1 MIFRDYCRFI
11 EYNRSHL
18 FTFNRLLDTN
28 DCYNNPWRCAMS
40 KRLGFILV
48 LMLLVFAAQNT
59 MAAQTLPPAIQ
70 WIPQDAVISL
80 ELSQPKALLELF
92 VGEKATAAITALP
105 LYQKQVS
112 TPQVKE
118 FLNLINFLEI
128 TLDTDW
134 RTGLAKL
141 TGGGIT
147 LAICPED
154 MLIFIID
161 AEDEDMLQRFHDIL
175 INMARSEAEKQ
186 NQPNRVAS
194 TETEYEGVT
203 AWTFNGE
210 ESHAIIGKR
219 MVFANRPEGL
229 KAVLELRANSKSANL
244 TSKAAYQEA
253 KRAAGPDSVGT
264 VFADLLLLKNIPKI
278 AGLLEKSS
286 GSPLAALTLAGIVEA
301 VRESS
306 WLALGLD
313 VEESKLILRA
323 SVDGKTTAS
332 TSPVA
337 FAAPGK
343 TGEGILPNLSVP
355 RRIAALSLY
364 RDLHGFYAAK
374 DDLFPERTSGLIFF
388 ENMMGIFFSGRDLTN
403 EVLIETKPEIRL
415 VVAEQEYDPAI
426 GTPQVKFPAFA
437 VIFHLRHP
445 EQFNEV
451 AEEAWQKAVG
461 LINFTR
467 GQQAMPG
474 LIIDRPFQGNTKF
487 TVAYF
492 STSEIEDKTNLDP
505 RFNVRPALAM
515 PGEYLILS
523 STDGLAKDLIDCLNR
538 EMEQTTKPL
547 AGTHSLVELE
557 GGQLASILEANRK
570 TLVRQNMV
578 DKGSTQEQAEA
589 NIDMFISLA
598 KFLDRA
604 KLSVGIQEGLNQAQ
618 LEVKLNLQ

>member
-1 MIFRDYCRFI
+1 ML
-11 EYNRSHL
+11 E
-18 FTFNRLLDTN
+18 
-28 DCYNNPWRCAMS
+28 
-40 KRLGFILV
+40 KLV
-48 LMLLVFAAQNT
+48 LVLLFALFALQST
-59 MAAQTLPPAIQ
+59 IAAQTLPPATQ

-80 ELSQPKALLELF
+80 ELSRPKALLDLLAGKE
-92 VGEKATAAITALP
+92 ATVAITALP
-105 LYQKQVS
+105 VYQKQAS
-112 TPQVKE
+112 TPQFKE

-147 LAICPED
+147 FAICPED
-154 MLIFIID
+154 TLILIID
-161 AEDEDMLQRFHDIL
+161 AEDENMLERLHEIFLNIAL
-175 INMARSEAEKQ
+175 GEADKQ
-186 NQPNRVAS
+186 GEPNRVVS
-194 TETEYEGVT
+194 TEYRGVT
-203 AWTFNGE
+203 AWTFNGK

-219 MVFANRPEGL
+219 LVIANSPEGL
-229 KAVLELRANSKSANL
+229 KAVLELRANAASENL
-244 TSKAAYQEA
+244 TSKTAYQAA
-253 KRAAGPDSVGT
+253 KRAAGPDSVAT
-264 VFADLLLLKNIPKI
+264 VFADLLILKNSPEI
-278 AGLLEKSS
+278 AGLLEQSS
-286 GSPLAALTLAGIVEA
+286 NNPLAALTLAGIVEA
-301 VRESS
+301 VRDSS

-313 VEESKLILRA
+313 CEESKLILRA
-323 SVDGKTTAS
+323 SVDGKTAAP
-332 TSPVA
+332 TSPIA
-337 FAAPGK
+337 FALPNK
-343 TGEGILPNLSVP
+343 SGEGILPNLSVP

-364 RDLHGFYAAK
+364 RDLHSFYAAK

-437 VIFHLRHP
+437 LILRLRHP

-474 LIIDRPFQGNTKF
+474 LIIDRPFRGKTKY

-492 STSEIEDKTNLDP
+492 STSGIEDKTNLDS
-505 RFNVRPALAM
+505 RFNVRPSLAM

-523 STDGLAKDLIDCLNR
+523 STDGLTQDLIDALHQ
-538 EMEQTTKPL
+538 ETEQTPKPL
-547 AGTHSLVELE
+547 AGIHSLVELE
-557 GGQLASILEANRK
+557 GGQLASVLQANHK
-570 TLVRQNMV
+570 TLVQGNMV
-578 DKGSTQEQAEA
+578 KKGNTQEQAEA
-589 NIDMFISLA
+589 ETDLLISLV

-604 KLSVGIQEGLNQAQ
+604 KLGIRVHEGLTRAR
-618 LEVKLNLQ
+618 LEIKLNLQ